1 MLTDDKFLNDRDIP
15 SDTPRTDAAQDQIR
29 YVGAAT
35 LEYVH
40 ADFARHLERE
50 LTAARAEL
58 ANLRNDWNALQ
69 HAIVGDTGAS
79 AMLTVEKMRAE
90 NVECLQAWRKANEEY
105 YFAAK
110 ERDAARAELERAI
123 KVVEAA
129 EAAMCIEFPKPLRD
143 AMQRWWDE
151 EAGR

>member
-1 MLTDDKFLNDRDIP
+1 MLTDSEFLHDRDIP
-15 SDTPRTDAAQDQIR
+15 RDCEH
-29 YVGAAT
+29 GT
-35 LEYVH
+35 L
-40 ADFARHLERE
+40 AKQCE
-50 LTAARAEL
+50 LCECKAEL
-58 ANLRNDWNALQ
+58 AA
-69 HAIVGDTGAS
+69 A
-79 AMLTVEKMRAE
+79 RAE